1 MNDICRALPLGKQVM
16 MEQRTQLSTPAS
28 VAPHPLL
35 RHLTYP
41 SLKLLL
47 HLGRDPFHVFG
58 VIATA
63 RNLEL
68 FPIDLKA
75 ALFAEAQTTAHPNAR
90 THAASNDSWHAH
102 GGRWASKERDRQT
115 RSVVQVADEAEPP
128 ALAYKVHDQP
138 SGVLT
143 FRTAAP
149 PTEQPSGIESSSSLA
164 QIEVNVGGF
173 DGAIDCGRIIAGDR
187 ERPDRQLPIA
197 RVQGYADCRTK
208 FRGSPTSQAR
218 YPDAPGHFSQG
229 KRLLGSQALVDGA
242 NCAEQSPAK
251 PFPRYWRPRQWVPR

>member
-1 MNDICRALPLGKQVM
+1 RSRFP
-16 MEQRTQLSTPAS
+16 RTSTPHYELFPGRATTS
-28 VAPHPLL
+28 KGARGRRRRLQQRRECLAFRSLARPQHDRLWNRTIVLGEANLWGVKGAE
-35 RHLTYP
+35 LTSSEP
-41 SLKLLL
+41 KSA
-47 HLGRDPFHVFG
+47 
-58 VIATA
+58 IATA

-75 ALFAEAQTTAHPNAR
+75 ASFAEAQTTAHPNAR

-164 QIEVNVGGF
+164 QIEVNVGVF

-208 FRGSPTSQAR
+208 F
-218 YPDAPGHFSQG
+218 
-229 KRLLGSQALVDGA
+229 
-242 NCAEQSPAK
+242 
-251 PFPRYWRPRQWVPR
+251 VPI

>member
-1 MNDICRALPLGKQVM
+1 MNDKCRALPLGKQVM

-41 SLKLLL
+41 NLKLLL

-63 RNLEL
+63 GNLEL

-75 ALFAEAQTTAHPNAR
+75 ALFAEAQTTAHPYAR
-90 THAASNDSWHAH
+90 THAASNDSWHGH

-164 QIEVNVGGF
+164 QIEVNVGVF

-208 FRGSPTSQAR
+208 FVPIAR
-218 YPDAPGHFSQG
+218 KNLFVRNLDSFWLSDYPIDLHRLGHHAPEVLPHR
-229 KRLLGSQALVDGA
+229 KRDILTLPDTFLRESD
-242 NCAEQSPAK
+242 C
-251 PFPRYWRPRQWVPR
+251 